1 MKGKRSLEG
10 KMEAKKRDRE
20 RKRRDQLS
28 SDQLDHVRLR
38 DKKYKQIYRKRMSE
52 TEKQNARE
60 ARNEKNRSESK
71 RRSNLD
77 DLKELKRIDEVVR
90 KRKFRSLLSDKEK
103 NIEKLKAKVGMAK
116 GRKNGSLQTY
126 KQRKKRDK
134 NELFM
139 WKRFIDKV
147 DLDLFRERNKNLKNV
162 HEKLKLLNKQIRD
175 FENHRR
181 LLADRHSRMKTWKG
195 RSQTKKEQYCNKK
208 RIEMRKHRKIIYV
221 EVEDFIERKIAYDS
235 DSYSDS
241 DKEENIDFDYY

>member
-1 MKGKRSLEG
+1 MIVILKEKMKGKRSLEG

-139 WKRFIDKV
+139 WKRF
-147 DLDLFRERNKNLKNV
+147 
-162 HEKLKLLNKQIRD
+162 
-175 FENHRR
+175 
-181 LLADRHSRMKTWKG
+181 SRT
-195 RSQTKKEQYCNKK
+195 
-208 RIEMRKHRKIIYV
+208 
-221 EVEDFIERKIAYDS
+221 
-235 DSYSDS
+235 
-241 DKEENIDFDYY
+241 